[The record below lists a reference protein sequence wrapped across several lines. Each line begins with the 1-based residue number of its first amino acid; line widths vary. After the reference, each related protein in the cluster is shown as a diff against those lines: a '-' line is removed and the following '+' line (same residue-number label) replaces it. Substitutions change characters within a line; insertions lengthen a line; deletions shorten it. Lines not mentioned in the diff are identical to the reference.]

1 MKHSPPR
8 ISLHGLKKLLGIIVA
23 AAATTAATITYA
35 QAWTNPLTL
44 SDEWPLYGIGDPYI
58 LKHRGVYY
66 LYCSTR
72 DNLTGIKC
80 WSTKDFITWS
90 DAYTCS
96 TDPVTKTAYAPEV
109 VYWNGKFYMY
119 TSPGGNGH
127 YVLQS
132 DSPTG
137 PFTAVTG
144 NIGKSI
150 DGSVFVDD
158 DGKWYFYHADNGGIM
173 GCAMSSPTAIGSSV
187 NLNAKTGYGWTEGP
201 CVLKRNGA
209 YYLFYTGNHVIS
221 KGYRIDYAK
230 NTAGPISAYT
240 PQSAQNPILISSE
253 GSFVGLGHGSAF
265 IGPDLDSYYFTYH
278 NLAGDY
284 GVGPYRRLNFDRIAW
299 NGEKLLLLGP
309 TTWVQQGFPLATTDY
324 FDRADLGDGWTMPNG
339 GSWEIIDRDFLL
351 QDAVDGNS
359 YRAIFAPAA
368 VADYTA
374 EFTVREAAREDGGA
388 AALGAVFGYSSEQS
402 YGVAL
407 LNSADNRLE
416 VNFLVDNVWGTP
428 QYFSLP
434 SGFNHAAWHSIRI
447 EKVQTSYTFFVDGMK
462 KASIASRLQGGSV
475 GYMASGC
482 RGNFSYIALSDKVG
496 GSGIYDIYK
505 PVPGIIAAV
514 HYCSGGEGVGYHDLT
529 PGYSDSATVRY
540 DDVDVAR
547 NAAGGYHICDN
558 SAGEWYRYNVNVE
571 ATGSY
576 NMDIRYAAAAPS
588 QIKFR
593 QGETAITGAVDLPS
607 TGGADTWGTLTL
619 KGLNL
624 DSGYQT
630 LKVETLA
637 GSFAFYEMKL
647 IHADN
652 EAVVKTDDFESG
664 FSSEWNY
671 SDGGW
676 RVESGQAVIDGTGKR
691 TFGSVGWSDYTVE
704 ADVTYIRD
712 MNAGIIFRVNNPALG
727 GAGNDPALGTDYLQG
742 YFVTLGSNGVTLGK
756 HNYSWTALATSPGS
770 MNISY
775 ALNATYH
782 LKVAALGANIKVY
795 VGDAEAPV
803 IDYTDDNSFMS
814 GKVGFR
820 AHSCH
825 VRFDNFSVATSAAT
839 VPEPEPEPEPGTETT
854 VGEMPVSDVELFP
867 NPASEKLTIRNIQDF
882 SDLAVYSMDGQK
894 IYSRQLSGRE
904 CTISTSGFT
913 RGVYVLSLSN
923 KSENHITRK
932 FVKQ

>member
-1 MKHSPPR
+1 
-8 ISLHGLKKLLGIIVA
+8 
-23 AAATTAATITYA
+23 
-35 QAWTNPLTL
+35 
-44 SDEWPLYGIGDPYI
+44 
-58 LKHRGVYY
+58 
-66 LYCSTR
+66 
-72 DNLTGIKC
+72 
-80 WSTKDFITWS
+80 
-90 DAYTCS
+90 TCS

-158 DGKWYFYHADNGGIM
+158 DGRWYFYHADNSGIM
-173 GCAMSSPTAIGSSV
+173 GCTMSSPTAIGNSV

-201 CVLKRNGA
+201 CVLKRNGT

-309 TTWVQQGFPLATTDY
+309 TTWAQQGFPLAATDY
-324 FDRADLGDGWTMPNG
+324 FDRADLGDGWTTPNG
-339 GSWEIIDRDFLL
+339 GSWSISNQDFLL

-368 VADYTA
+368 AADYTA
-374 EFTVREAAREDGGA
+374 EFTVREAAQTDGGA
-388 AALGAVFGYSSEQS
+388 AALGAVFGYSSEQN

-428 QYFSLP
+428 QRFSLP

-447 EKVQTSYTFFVDGMK
+447 EKVRTSYTFFVDGMK
-462 KASIASRLQGGSV
+462 KASIESRLQGGSV

-482 RGNFSYIALSDKVG
+482 RGNFSYIALSDKVN

-529 PGYSDSATVRY
+529 RGYSDSATLRY

-558 SAGEWYRYNVNVE
+558 SDGEWYRYNVNVE
-571 ATGSY
+571 AAGAY
-576 NMDIRYAAAAPS
+576 NMDVRYAAADTCR
-588 QIKFR
+588 IKIR
-593 QGETAITGAVDLPS
+593 QGEAAITGAVCLPP
-607 TGGADTWGTLTL
+607 TGSAASWGTLTL

-630 LKVETLA
+630 LKIETLA
-637 GSFAFYEMKL
+637 GSFGFYEMKL

-652 EAVVKTDDFESG
+652 EAVVKTDDFEGG

-691 TFGSVGWSDYTVE
+691 TFGSAGWSDYTVE

-712 MNAGIIFRVNNPALG
+712 MNAGIIFRVSNPALG

-742 YFVTLGSNGVTLGK
+742 YFVTLGSNSVTLGK
-756 HNYSWTALATSPGS
+756 HNYSWTTLATSSGS
-770 MNISY
+770 YS
-775 ALNATYH
+775 LNAPYH
-782 LKVAALGANIKVY
+782 IKVVASGANIKVY

-803 IDYTDDNSFMS
+803 IDYTDDNPFMS

-820 AHSCH
+820 VHSSH
-825 VRFDNFSVATSAAT
+825 ARFDNFSVATSAET
-839 VPEPEPEPEPGTETT
+839 VPEPEPEPEPGQETA
-854 VGEMPVSDVELFP
+854 VGREMPVSDVELFP

-894 IYSRQLSGRE
+894 IYSRQLSGGE